1 MENSSSSLLVINGI
15 ITTENSRTIRGAT
28 WEVLRHPFR
37 TLILN
42 WNWKS
47 AIISSVLRAP
57 IFFGAYLAQK
67 QGLKMAFAAMSV
79 QFIFRAVTGGTNGSI
94 IQSFSKIEP
103 AWHAVV
109 TIPIVLTIFM
119 HIGEWLLQAAFD
131 AYTGTTG
138 KTTAVTISV
147 FASVVSAGFNLL
159 AMRRGLLLVK
169 DESQQSFWRDI
180 KQMPWIV
187 FELVSFPLVWTMKR
201 SKRRNEFKETGISQ
215 TV

>member
-1 MENSSSSLLVINGI
+1 MIDNIV
-15 ITTENSRTIRGAT
+15 TPENSRTIKGVC
-28 WEVLRHPFR
+28 WELLRHPFR
-37 TLILN
+37 SLVLN
-42 WNWKS
+42 WNWKA

-67 QGLKMAFAAMSV
+67 QGLKMAFAAMGV
-79 QFIFRAVTGGTNGSI
+79 QFIFRAVTGGTNGAI

-109 TIPIVLTIFM
+109 TIPVVLTVFM
-119 HIGEWLLQAAFD
+119 HIGEWFIQAAFD
-131 AYTGTTG
+131 SYYGTKG
-138 KTTAVTISV
+138 KTTAVMISILG
-147 FASVVSAGFNLL
+147 SVVSAVFNLF

-201 SKRRNEFKETGISQ
+201 SRRQEAFEESTFEEPSVSQ
-215 TV
+215 AV